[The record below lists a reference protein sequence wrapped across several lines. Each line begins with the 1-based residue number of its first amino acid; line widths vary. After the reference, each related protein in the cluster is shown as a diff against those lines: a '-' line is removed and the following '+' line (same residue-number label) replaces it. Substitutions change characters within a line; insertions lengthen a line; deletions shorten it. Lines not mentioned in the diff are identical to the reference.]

1 MATAKTKSVWFC
13 KECGN
18 ESPKWMGRCPA
29 CGEWNTM
36 VEETVATG
44 KKMTAVT
51 VPGAS
56 HKPLKLS
63 EIDSAREQRIS
74 LNNAEVDRILGGG
87 LVEGS
92 LVLIG
97 GEPGIGKSTLS
108 LQIPLNCPALKTL
121 YVTGEESARQVKLRA
136 SRIGGDD
143 SGCMIYS
150 ETLMENILEQARAMM
165 PDLMVVDSVQ
175 TMFSQNVESSPGSVT
190 QIKETASMLLRFA
203 KETGVPVILIGHIT
217 KEGSIAGPK
226 ILEHIVD
233 VVLQFE
239 GDNRGTYRLLR
250 SIKNRFGSTSELA
263 VFEMTGKGLR
273 EVSNPS
279 EMLIPMHE
287 EGLSGVAVSAMLDGT
302 RPFLIEVQSLV
313 SSAAYGTPQRSATGF
328 DVRRLN
334 MLLAVL
340 EKRAGFKL
348 GVKDVFLNMAGG
360 LKVSDPACDLAVI
373 SAVLSSNFD
382 FAIPSDICFAG
393 EIGLSGEVR
402 PVAQTDRRIIEA
414 ARLGFKKIY
423 VSSYSSLE
431 GVGNAAIEVVKVLF
445 FLFFAFCEY
454 GGATSTPLDTSLLFL
469 FAFSCLS
476 CHSRTSHDVTHKHLS
491 DCYHLAFC
499 RSFLVLE
506 QCDVLV
512 YLLCSTCLVSLP
524 FLLRSMR
531 RYNSVFVALAFF
543 YFSTA
548 RCF

>member
-1 MATAKTKSVWFC
+1 MAKVKTVWFC
-13 KECGN
+13 KSCGN

-36 VEETVATG
+36 VEESVATG
-44 KKMTAVT
+44 KRSGSQAVS
-51 VPGAS
+51 VPGS
-56 HKPLKLS
+56 SRKPMHLS
-63 EIDSAREQRIS
+63 EIDSSQESRIS
-74 LNNAEVDRILGGG
+74 LGNAEMDRILGGG

-92 LVLIG
+92 LALIG

-108 LQIPLNCPALKTL
+108 LQIPLHCPHLKTL

-143 SGCMIYS
+143 SDCLIYS
-150 ETLMENILEQARAMM
+150 ETLMENILSQAREIM
-165 PDLMVVDSVQ
+165 PDMMVVDSVQ
-175 TMFSQNVESSPGSVT
+175 TMFSQNVESSPGSIT
-190 QIKETASMLLRFA
+190 QIKETAAQLLRFA

-239 GDNRGTYRLLR
+239 GENRGTYRILR

-302 RPFLIEVQSLV
+302 RPFLIEVQALV

-348 GVKDVFLNMAGG
+348 SVKDVFLNMAGG
-360 LKVSDPACDLAVI
+360 LRVNDPACDLAVI
-373 SAVLSSNFD
+373 CAVLSSNFD

-393 EIGLSGEVR
+393 EVGLSGEIR
-402 PVAQTDRRIIEA
+402 PVAQTDRRVTEA
-414 ARLGFKKIY
+414 ARLGFRKIY

-431 GVGNAAIEVVKVLF
+431 GKQPEIEVIKV
-445 FLFFAFCEY
+445 ADV
-454 GGATSTPLDTSLLFL
+454 PSL
-469 FAFSCLS
+469 
-476 CHSRTSHDVTHKHLS
+476 
-491 DCYHLAFC
+491 C
-499 RSFLVLE
+499 RSLFKG
-506 QCDVLV
+506 
-512 YLLCSTCLVSLP
+512 
-524 FLLRSMR
+524 
-531 RYNSVFVALAFF
+531 
-543 YFSTA
+543 
-548 RCF
+548 

>member
-1 MATAKTKSVWFC
+1 
-13 KECGN
+13 
-18 ESPKWMGRCPA
+18 MGRCPA

-44 KKMTAVT
+44 KKTGVQSVT
-51 VPGAS
+51 VPGAG
-56 HKPLKLS
+56 HKPMSLS
-63 EIDSAREQRIS
+63 EIDSSQENRVS

-108 LQIPLNCPALKTL
+108 LQIPLNCPSLKTL
-121 YVTGEESARQVKLRA
+121 YVTGEESAKQVKLRA
-136 SRIGGDD
+136 ARIGGDD
-143 SGCMIYS
+143 SGCLIYS
-150 ETLMENILEQARAMM
+150 ETMMENILAQARSIM

-190 QIKETASMLLRFA
+190 QIRETAAMLLRFA

-226 ILEHIVD
+226 VLEHIVD

-239 GDNRGTYRLLR
+239 GDNRGSYRLLR

-313 SSAAYGTPQRSATGF
+313 STAAYGTPQRSATGF

-360 LKVSDPACDLAVI
+360 LKVSDPACDLAVV

-382 FAIPSDICFAG
+382 FAIPSDVCFAG
-393 EIGLSGEVR
+393 EVGLSGEVR

-414 ARLGFKKIY
+414 ARLGFRKIY
-423 VSSYSSLE
+423 VSSFSSLE
-431 GVGNAAIEVVKVLF
+431 SLPDGIEVVKV
-445 FLFFAFCEY
+445 
-454 GGATSTPLDTSLLFL
+454 
-469 FAFSCLS
+469 
-476 CHSRTSHDVTHKHLS
+476 S
-491 DCYHLAFC
+491 DIPALC
-499 RSFLVLE
+499 RSLFKG
-506 QCDVLV
+506 
-512 YLLCSTCLVSLP
+512 
-524 FLLRSMR
+524 
-531 RYNSVFVALAFF
+531 N
-543 YFSTA
+543 
-548 RCF
+548 

>member
-1 MATAKTKSVWFC
+1 MAAAKTKTVWFC
-13 KECGN
+13 KACGN

-44 KKMTAVT
+44 KKSSSQQMN
-51 VPGAS
+51 VPGS
-56 HKPLKLS
+56 GQKPMPLS
-63 EIDSAREQRIS
+63 QIDSALESRIS
-74 LNNAEVDRILGGG
+74 LNNGEVDRILGGG

-108 LQIPLNCPALKTL
+108 LQIPLHCPDLKTL
-121 YVTGEESARQVKLRA
+121 YVTGEESAKQVKLRA
-136 SRIGGDD
+136 ARIGGDD
-143 SGCMIYS
+143 SNCLIYS
-150 ETLMENILEQARAMM
+150 ETLMENIIAEARAMM
-165 PDLMVVDSVQ
+165 PDVMIVDSVQ

-190 QIKETASMLLRFA
+190 QIKETAAMLLRFA

-279 EMLIPMHE
+279 EMLIPMHDD
-287 EGLSGVAVSAMLDGT
+287 GLSGVAVSAMLDGT
-302 RPFLIEVQSLV
+302 RPFLIEVQALV

-360 LKVSDPACDLAVI
+360 LKVNDPACDLAVV

-382 FAIPSDICFAG
+382 FAVPSDVCFCG
-393 EIGLSGEVR
+393 EIGLSGEIR

-414 ARLGFKKIY
+414 ARLGFKRIFI
-423 VSSYSSLE
+423 SSFSSLDDFE
-431 GVGNAAIEVVKVLF
+431 GSGRADIEVVKVADVPALCRALF
-445 FLFFAFCEY
+445 K
-454 GGATSTPLDTSLLFL
+454 G
-469 FAFSCLS
+469 
-476 CHSRTSHDVTHKHLS
+476 
-491 DCYHLAFC
+491 
-499 RSFLVLE
+499 
-506 QCDVLV
+506 
-512 YLLCSTCLVSLP
+512 
-524 FLLRSMR
+524 
-531 RYNSVFVALAFF
+531 N
-543 YFSTA
+543 
-548 RCF
+548 

>member
-1 MATAKTKSVWFC
+1 MPAVKTKTVWFC
-13 KECGN
+13 KSCGN

-44 KKMTAVT
+44 KKASVADR
-51 VPGAS
+51 VPGAGQ
-56 HKPLKLS
+56 KPLPLS
-63 EIDSAREQRIS
+63 EIDSSVENRIS
-74 LNNAEVDRILGGG
+74 LNNDEVDRILGGG

-108 LQIPLNCPALKTL
+108 LQIPLNCPNLKTL

-136 SRIGGDD
+136 SRIVGDD
-143 SGCMIYS
+143 ANCLIYS
-150 ETLMENILEQARAMM
+150 ETLMENIIAEAKAIM

-190 QIKETASMLLRFA
+190 QIKETAAMLLRFA

-239 GDNRGTYRLLR
+239 GDNRGAYRLLR

-313 SSAAYGTPQRSATGF
+313 STAAYGTPQRSATGF

-348 GVKDVFLNMAGG
+348 SIKDVFLNMAGG

-373 SAVLSSNFD
+373 AAVLSSNFD
-382 FAIPSDICFAG
+382 FAIPSDVCFAG
-393 EIGLSGEVR
+393 EIGLSGEIR

-414 ARLGFKKIY
+414 ARLGFKRVF
-423 VSSYSSLE
+423 VSSFTALDGLE
-431 GVGNAAIEVVKVLF
+431 EQGVRGIEVVKVADVPALCRALF
-445 FLFFAFCEY
+445 KA
-454 GGATSTPLDTSLLFL
+454 D
-469 FAFSCLS
+469 
-476 CHSRTSHDVTHKHLS
+476 
-491 DCYHLAFC
+491 
-499 RSFLVLE
+499 
-506 QCDVLV
+506 
-512 YLLCSTCLVSLP
+512 
-524 FLLRSMR
+524 
-531 RYNSVFVALAFF
+531 
-543 YFSTA
+543 
-548 RCF
+548 

>member
-1 MATAKTKSVWFC
+1 MATVKTKTVWFC
-13 KECGN
+13 KSCGN
-18 ESPKWMGRCPA
+18 ESPKWMGKCPA

-44 KKMTAVT
+44 KKQVAAVS
-51 VPGAS
+51 VPGS
-56 HKPLKLS
+56 SVKPMPLS
-63 EIDSAREQRIS
+63 QIDSSVENRIS

-87 LVEGS
+87 MVEGS

-108 LQIPLNCPALKTL
+108 LQIPLNCPNLKTL

-136 SRIGGDD
+136 ARIGGND
-143 SGCMIYS
+143 SNCLIYS
-150 ETLMENILEQARAMM
+150 ETLMENIIAEARAIM

-190 QIKETASMLLRFA
+190 QIKETAAMLLRFA

-279 EMLIPMHE
+279 EMLIPMHDE
-287 EGLSGVAVSAMLDGT
+287 SLSGVAVSAMLDGT
-302 RPFLIEVQSLV
+302 RPFLIEVQALV

-348 GVKDVFLNMAGG
+348 SVKDVFLNMAGG

-382 FAIPSDICFAG
+382 FAIPSDVCFAG
-393 EIGLSGEVR
+393 EVGLSGEVR

-423 VSSYSSLE
+423 VSSFSSLE
-431 GVGNAAIEVVKVLF
+431 GVGKEAEGIQVIKVADVPALCRTLF
-445 FLFFAFCEY
+445 
-454 GGATSTPLDTSLLFL
+454 
-469 FAFSCLS
+469 
-476 CHSRTSHDVTHKHLS
+476 K
-491 DCYHLAFC
+491 
-499 RSFLVLE
+499 
-506 QCDVLV
+506 
-512 YLLCSTCLVSLP
+512 
-524 FLLRSMR
+524 
-531 RYNSVFVALAFF
+531 N
-543 YFSTA
+543 
-548 RCF
+548 

>member
-1 MATAKTKSVWFC
+1 MANKVKSVWFC
-13 KECGN
+13 TSCGN
-18 ESPKWMGRCPA
+18 ESSKWMGKCPA

-44 KKMTAVT
+44 KRQIQSANL
-51 VPGAS
+51 PGTS
-56 HKPLKLS
+56 QKPMPLS
-63 EIDSAREQRIS
+63 EIDSSKESRIS
-74 LNNAEVDRILGGG
+74 LNNNEFDRILGGG
-87 LVEGS
+87 IVEGS

-108 LQIPLNCPALKTL
+108 LQIPLMCPELKTL

-136 SRIGGDD
+136 ARIGGTD
-143 SGCMIYS
+143 SNCLIYS
-150 ETLMENILEQARAMM
+150 ETLMENILAEARGIM
-165 PDLMVVDSVQ
+165 PDLMIVDSVQ
-175 TMFSQNVESSPGSVT
+175 TMFSQNVESSPGSIS
-190 QIKETASMLLRFA
+190 QIKETAAQLLRFA

-279 EMLIPMHE
+279 EMLIPMHDE
-287 EGLSGVAVSAMLDGT
+287 NLSGVAVSAMLDGT

-360 LKVSDPACDLAVI
+360 LKVNDPACDLAI
-373 SAVLSSNFD
+373 ICAVLSSNFD
-382 FAIPSDICFAG
+382 FAIPSDVCFAG
-393 EIGLSGEVR
+393 EVGLSGEIR
-402 PVAQTDRRIIEA
+402 PVSQTDRRVTEA
-414 ARLGFKKIY
+414 RRLGFKRIFI
-423 VSSYSSLE
+423 SSFGNTDNIPE
-431 GVGNAAIEVVKVLF
+431 GIEVIRVADVPALCRILF
-445 FLFFAFCEY
+445 K
-454 GGATSTPLDTSLLFL
+454 G
-469 FAFSCLS
+469 
-476 CHSRTSHDVTHKHLS
+476 
-491 DCYHLAFC
+491 
-499 RSFLVLE
+499 
-506 QCDVLV
+506 
-512 YLLCSTCLVSLP
+512 
-524 FLLRSMR
+524 
-531 RYNSVFVALAFF
+531 N
-543 YFSTA
+543 
-548 RCF
+548 